1 MKITLIA
8 LINNAALLLVLSV
21 IYQQTSQ
28 INDKNTKLKQ
38 IVNGILISLTCIAI
52 MSIPFKLNEG
62 VVFDTRSILISLTAL
77 LFGAIPTTITV
88 VVASIFRIVQ
98 GGAGALPGVSV
109 IISSALIGSIWRSWI
124 YSKVKKLRWLN
135 VYLMSIVV
143 HVVMIACMNLL
154 PYPDRINVIKE
165 ITFPVLLIYP
175 VVSVLL
181 YLLLTQQ
188 QAFLQVQGDLK
199 QSEKR
204 FRLLFNNTPLGYQSL
219 DINGKIIEVN
229 QQWLETFGYS
239 KDEVIGKWFGDFL
252 HPTYKI
258 IFQEKLSQLEKTG
271 QIHGEFV
278 IQHKSGIYL
287 YISLDGNAVSERN
300 EENKQ
305 ILCILKDITES
316 KREETKLQISEKK
329 YRQLYETMALG
340 VVYQTADGRILS
352 ANPAA
357 EKILGLTLE
366 QMMDKTS
373 LDPEWKS
380 IREDGSELS
389 GENHPS
395 MIALRTGKPV
405 GPVVMGVY
413 QPILNERV
421 WISVN
426 AIPIFEEGDTA
437 PSMVY
442 TTFQDITAER
452 KANQNYQLLFNQ
464 MVDAFALHE
473 IICDNQGVPV
483 DYRFLGINKA
493 FEEMIGVK
501 AEDILGKTVLE
512 IFPNTEA
519 YWIETYGKVA
529 LTGESVSFENYATS
543 TDKFFRVMAYQ
554 PAPMQFACTFSDV
567 TNQKRAEQALRES
580 EQKYSSY
587 IENAPYAVFVTDEKG
602 QYLEVNSAATK
613 ITGYSREQLLNM
625 AIKDITSQ
633 ESADEARESFK
644 SLLETGSTS
653 AEVKFLHKDGSLRWW
668 KIDAVKISENRYLGF
683 AIDTTAKKQTEEEL
697 TFQSRRDYL
706 TGLYNR
712 RFYET
717 ELKRLDSENQ
727 LPLSIITG
735 DINGLKLV
743 NDAFGHA
750 EGDKLIL
757 ESAKIIESCLRPGDI
772 LARTGGDE
780 FGIILPKTNSVT
792 AFEIMGNIQNLLK
805 KFDSENNVVMH
816 KHSVSLGYAT
826 KEKPEEDIGLLF
838 KTAEE
843 HMYQRKMLET
853 NSVHSAIVASIK
865 ATMFEK
871 SHETEEHAE
880 RLVALSK
887 EIGLALNLPQVEL
900 DKLELLASLHDIGK
914 VGIRDYILTK
924 PGKLTK
930 SEWAE
935 MKRHPEIGYRIAV
948 ASPELVHIAKGILCH
963 HEWWNGKGY
972 PQGLRG
978 NKIPLLSRIITV
990 VDAYDA
996 MTNDRPYRKA
1006 MEPSE
1011 ALENIKK
1018 NSGTQFDPKIAKI
1031 FIDIMSKKVKQN
1043 RVSE

>member
-413 QPILNERV
+413 QPILTNV
-421 WISVN
+421 S
-426 AIPIFEEGDTA
+426 G
-437 PSMVY
+437 
-442 TTFQDITAER
+442 
-452 KANQNYQLLFNQ
+452 
-464 MVDAFALHE
+464 
-473 IICDNQGVPV
+473 
-483 DYRFLGINKA
+483 
-493 FEEMIGVK
+493 
-501 AEDILGKTVLE
+501 
-512 IFPNTEA
+512 FP
-519 YWIETYGKVA
+519 
-529 LTGESVSFENYATS
+529 
-543 TDKFFRVMAYQ
+543 
-554 PAPMQFACTFSDV
+554 
-567 TNQKRAEQALRES
+567 
-580 EQKYSSY
+580 
-587 IENAPYAVFVTDEKG
+587 
-602 QYLEVNSAATK
+602 
-613 ITGYSREQLLNM
+613 
-625 AIKDITSQ
+625 
-633 ESADEARESFK
+633 
-644 SLLETGSTS
+644 
-653 AEVKFLHKDGSLRWW
+653 
-668 KIDAVKISENRYLGF
+668 
-683 AIDTTAKKQTEEEL
+683 
-697 TFQSRRDYL
+697 
-706 TGLYNR
+706 
-712 RFYET
+712 
-717 ELKRLDSENQ
+717 
-727 LPLSIITG
+727 
-735 DINGLKLV
+735 
-743 NDAFGHA
+743 
-750 EGDKLIL
+750 
-757 ESAKIIESCLRPGDI
+757 
-772 LARTGGDE
+772 
-780 FGIILPKTNSVT
+780 
-792 AFEIMGNIQNLLK
+792 
-805 KFDSENNVVMH
+805 
-816 KHSVSLGYAT
+816 
-826 KEKPEEDIGLLF
+826 
-838 KTAEE
+838 
-843 HMYQRKMLET
+843 
-853 NSVHSAIVASIK
+853 
-865 ATMFEK
+865 
-871 SHETEEHAE
+871 
-880 RLVALSK
+880 
-887 EIGLALNLPQVEL
+887 
-900 DKLELLASLHDIGK
+900 
-914 VGIRDYILTK
+914 
-924 PGKLTK
+924 
-930 SEWAE
+930 
-935 MKRHPEIGYRIAV
+935 
-948 ASPELVHIAKGILCH
+948 
-963 HEWWNGKGY
+963 
-972 PQGLRG
+972 
-978 NKIPLLSRIITV
+978 
-990 VDAYDA
+990 
-996 MTNDRPYRKA
+996 
-1006 MEPSE
+1006 
-1011 ALENIKK
+1011 
-1018 NSGTQFDPKIAKI
+1018 
-1031 FIDIMSKKVKQN
+1031 
-1043 RVSE
+1043 